1 MGARLK
7 FWRQS
12 RVPKKGSRDEA
23 VVISRG
29 FAARDGSAVKCHS
42 IILQLLRRQMS
53 FDYYTIPQAKIS
65 VDRTFTIQS
74 SVLDLF
80 QLIVT
85 ASIPC

>member
-1 MGARLK
+1 
-7 FWRQS
+7 
-12 RVPKKGSRDEA
+12 
-23 VVISRG
+23 
-29 FAARDGSAVKCHS
+29 
-42 IILQLLRRQMS
+42 MS